1 MTDDRHELARQI
13 YETAHLTGEFLLRS
27 GVTSN
32 EYFDK
37 YLSRSQSSA
46 AERYRARRWHR

>member
-1 MTDDRHELARQI
+1 MTNDRHELARQI

-37 YLSRSQSSA
+37 YLLEA
-46 AERYRARRWHR
+46 IRRC